1 MSFDLFDL
9 SGRTALVTGSS
20 RGLGRA
26 ITITLARLVF
36 GKPRSLPPGE
46 IRKVLVVRT
55 DERVGNVLLTIP
67 LLRALRKGLPRAEI
81 VFLHA
86 ASKASLVRGLPYVDR
101 LEPFEKKRFFKAPL
115 RFAAQLLRLRR
126 ERFDVAIEAGH
137 YHAFSLTAALL
148 TRVAG
153 ARTVI
158 GHDRG
163 PARHFFDHAV
173 ALPPGV
179 VQDVEAKL
187 QLLGPLG
194 VGPDGTW
201 LETPLSRDPTAA
213 KEIDALLDA
222 MGLRETRLLVVNP
235 GARKLDRRWPTER
248 YAEVTRRIAAEHR
261 LVPLVV
267 WGPGEE
273 ALAREVVE
281 GAGPGARL
289 APPTNLA
296 QLAALFARAALVLTN
311 DTGPMHLACAAG
323 APTLAIFLAGDAA
336 RWGHRLP
343 GFRSVDVSPGGLGGD
358 TDAVV
363 AAASSLVGAQSP
375 VDLAAARG

>member
-1 MSFDLFDL
+1 M
-9 SGRTALVTGSS
+9 RAA

-163 PARHFFDHAV
+163 PARRFFDHAV

-343 GFRSVDVSPGGLGGD
+343 GFRSVDVSPGGSGGD